1 MADDINNVEFQLKVA
16 EAMQDDV
23 GKGIVR
29 IDSLI
34 MKELGIKRGEP
45 IEITG
50 DKTTV
55 AIADRCYPADIGL
68 RIIRMDG
75 LTRYNSKSAIGEAV
89 NIKPA
94 EFKEAKKITLS
105 PTDENIKLN
114 INAATL
120 KRSLLGRFVREDDT
134 ITLGGTRSR
143 RISLRGSENFAD
155 IFKMIEED
163 INSFMPST
171 ESGMGFGPEIKL
183 VVSKTNPKTN
193 VVITDVTEIDYD
205 PTPVANK
212 QKIPDITYEDIGGL
226 TDEVKK
232 VREMVELPMRH
243 PEVFEKLGIQPPK
256 GVLLHGPPGTGK
268 TLLAKAVAGESEAN
282 FVSLNGPEIMSK
294 WVGEAEKQ
302 LRKIFEDAEKKAP
315 SIIFIDEIDA
325 IASKRQDNS
334 GEVER
339 RVVAQLL
346 AIMDGLKGRKVI
358 VMAATNRPNSLDPA
372 LRRPGRFDREIE
384 IGVPSREGRLEIL
397 KIHTR
402 NMPIEGEWNND
413 SAVKEILLNID
424 SMLKTKEKGSINLRE
439 KELIELRKLFLKTE
453 NKDFIENILL
463 SIKEISFSNEI
474 LSDLIAESK
483 NNFLKIAKDKTSK
496 KEVEI
501 IESLIMFNILN
512 KSFYERVKHR
522 SASDY
527 LKYLANKTHGFVGA
541 DLESLCREAAMNVI
555 RKLIPDID
563 WDKDDKVS
571 EDKLKNVVVS
581 KEDFDYGFRVVRPS
595 AMREVIVQIPN
606 IKWTDIG
613 GLEEVKQ
620 MLKESVEWPIKHAEN
635 FKKLG
640 IRPPRGI
647 LLYGPPGTGK
657 TMLAK
662 AAAKETEM
670 NFISIKGP
678 ELLSK
683 WVGESEK
690 AVRETFRKAR
700 QVAPCIIFFDEIDSL
715 VPRRGLRSD
724 SSGVTEQVVN
734 QLLTE
739 LDGLEEL
746 QNVIII
752 AATNRPDMIDPGMLR
767 PGRLDRLIMVPA
779 PDEAAR
785 IEIMKVHT
793 QNMPLAKTVKIEEL
807 AKNMENYTGADIENV
822 CREAAMIALRENI
835 ESKEVTLKNF
845 KQALENSKPSVD
857 EETINMYSYFNEKAK
872 EKQKEEIK
880 QGLSYLG

>member
-1 MADDINNVEFQLKVA
+1 MDNEIQLKVA

-23 GKGIVR
+23 NKGIVR

-45 IEITG
+45 IEIIG
-50 DKTTV
+50 DETTV

-75 LTRYNSKSAIGEAV
+75 LTRYNSKSSIGESV
-89 NIKPA
+89 TIKPA

-105 PTDENIKLN
+105 PIDENIKLN
-114 INAATL
+114 ISPATL
-120 KRSLLGRFVREDDT
+120 KRSLLGRFVRENDT
-134 ITLGGTRSR
+134 ITLGGARSR

-163 INSFMPST
+163 ISSFMPST

-183 VVSKTNPKTN
+183 VVSKTTPKTN
-193 VVITDVTEIDYD
+193 VVITDVTEVEFD

-243 PEVFEKLGIQPPK
+243 PEVFERLGIQPPK

-346 AIMDGLKGRKVI
+346 AIMDGLKGRGKVI

-402 NMPIEGEWNND
+402 AMP
-413 SAVKEILLNID
+413 
-424 SMLKTKEKGSINLRE
+424 
-439 KELIELRKLFLKTE
+439 
-453 NKDFIENILL
+453 
-463 SIKEISFSNEI
+463 
-474 LSDLIAESK
+474 
-483 NNFLKIAKDKTSK
+483 IAKDVNL
-496 KEVEI
+496 E
-501 IESLIMFNILN
+501 N
-512 KSFYERVKHR
+512 
-522 SASDY
+522 
-527 LKYLANKTHGFVGA
+527 LANKTHGFVGA
-541 DLESLCREAAMNVI
+541 DLEALCKEAAMNVI

-571 EDKLKNVVVS
+571 EDKLKNVLVS
-581 KEDFDYGFRVVRPS
+581 MEDFNYGFRVVRPS

-606 IKWTDIG
+606 VKWDDIG
-613 GLEEVKQ
+613 GLEDVKQ
-620 MLKESVEWPIKHAEN
+620 KLKESVEWPIKHAES
-635 FKKLG
+635 FKRLG

-647 LLYGPPGTGK
+647 LLFGPPGTGK
-657 TMLAK
+657 TLLAK

-700 QVAPCIIFFDEIDSL
+700 QVAPCVIFFDEIDSI
-715 VPRRGLRSD
+715 VPRRGMRGD

-739 LDGLEEL
+739 MDGLEEL

-752 AATNRPDMIDPGMLR
+752 AATNRPDMIDPAMLR
-767 PGRLDRLIMVPA
+767 PGRIDRLIMVP
-779 PDEAAR
+779 PPSEEAI
-785 IEIMKVHT
+785 IEILKVHT
-793 QNMPLAKTVKIEEL
+793 KNMPISKKIDIKEL
-807 AKNMENYTGADIENV
+807 AKKMKNYTGADIENI
-822 CREAAMIALRENI
+822 CREAAIIALRENI
-835 ESKEVTLKNF
+835 ETKEVRPDDFEKAME
-845 KQALENSKPSVD
+845 KAKPSVD
-857 EETINMYSYFNEKAK
+857 ESLLNLYNSFNERAK
-872 EKQKEEIK
+872 EKQNEEIK
-880 QGLSYLG
+880 EGLSYLG

>member
-1 MADDINNVEFQLKVA
+1 MNNNEFQLKVA

-29 IDSLI
+29 IDSKI

-45 IEITG
+45 IEIAG
-50 DKTTV
+50 DKITV

-89 NIKPA
+89 TVKLA

-114 INAATL
+114 INAVRL
-120 KRSLLGRFVREDDT
+120 KRSLLGRFVKEDDT

-155 IFKMIEED
+155 IFKMIEKD
-163 INSFMPST
+163 INSFMPSS

-193 VVITDVTEIDYD
+193 VVITDATQIEYD
-205 PTPVANK
+205 STPVTNK

-268 TLLAKAVAGESEAN
+268 TLIAKAVAGESEAN

-302 LRKIFEDAEKKAP
+302 LRKIFDDAEKKAP

-346 AIMDGLKGRKVI
+346 ATMDGLKGRKVI

-402 NMPIEGEWNND
+402 NMPTEGEWNNN
-413 SAVKEILLNID
+413 SAVKEIL
-424 SMLKTKEKGSINLRE
+424 SSINSIQKRKDNGIVKLKE
-439 KELIELRKLFLKTE
+439 KELLELKNLFLNKIE
-453 NKDFIENILL
+453 NKDFVEKILF
-463 SIKEISFSNEI
+463 SIKEISLTNEI
-474 LSDLIAESK
+474 LSDSLIESK
-483 NNFLKIAKDKTSK
+483 DNFLKIASDKTSK
-496 KEVEI
+496 KELEI
-501 IESLIMFNILN
+501 IESLIMLNILN

-522 SASDY
+522 AIGEY
-527 LKYLANKTHGFVGA
+527 LNKLANKTHGFVGA
-541 DLESLCREAAMNVI
+541 DLESLCKEAAMNVI

-563 WDKDDKVS
+563 WDKTDKVS
-571 EDKLKNVVVS
+571 EDKLKDVVVL

-595 AMREVIVQIPN
+595 AMREVIVQVPN

-613 GLEEVKQ
+613 GLEDVKQ
-620 MLKESVEWPIKHAEN
+620 KLKESVEWPIKYANN

-657 TMLAK
+657 TLLAK

-683 WVGESEK
+683 FVGESEK
-690 AVRETFRKAR
+690 AVREIFRKAR

-715 VPRRGLRSD
+715 IPRRGMRQD
-724 SSGVTEQVVN
+724 SSGVTEQVLN

-752 AATNRPDMIDPGMLR
+752 AATNRPDMIDPAMLR
-767 PGRLDRLIMVPA
+767 PGRIDRLIMVP
-779 PDEAAR
+779 PPKESAR

-793 QNMPLAKTVKIEEL
+793 KNMPIAKNVNIEEL
-807 AKNMENYTGADIENV
+807 AKKMENYTGADIENV
-822 CREAAMIALRENI
+822 CREAAMIALRKNI
-835 ESKEVTLKNF
+835 ESKEVILENF
-845 KQALENSKPSVD
+845 EQALENSNPSVD
-857 EETINMYSYFNEKAK
+857 EETIKMYDSFNEKIK

>member
-1 MADDINNVEFQLKVA
+1 MADDTNEFQLKVA

-45 IEITG
+45 IEIAG

-89 NIKPA
+89 TIKPA

-105 PTDENIKLN
+105 PTDDNIKLN

-384 IGVPSREGRLEIL
+384 IGVPSREGRLEIM

-402 NMPIEGEWNND
+402 NMP
-413 SAVKEILLNID
+413 L
-424 SMLKTKEKGSINLRE
+424 
-439 KELIELRKLFLKTE
+439 
-453 NKDFIENILL
+453 
-463 SIKEISFSNEI
+463 
-474 LSDLIAESK
+474 
-483 NNFLKIAKDKTSK
+483 AKD
-496 KEVEI
+496 VNLLEI
-501 IESLIMFNILN
+501 
-512 KSFYERVKHR
+512 
-522 SASDY
+522 
-527 LKYLANKTHGFVGA
+527 ANKTHGFVGA
-541 DLESLCREAAMNVI
+541 DLESLCKEAAMNVI

-606 IKWTDIG
+606 VKWTDIG

-734 QLLTE
+734 QILTE

-807 AKNMENYTGADIENV
+807 AKKMENYTGADIENV

>member
-1 MADDINNVEFQLKVA
+1 MAVDDNLNNSEFQIKVA
-16 EAMQDDV
+16 EAMQDDI

-29 IDSLI
+29 LDSQI

-50 DKTTV
+50 DKITV

-75 LTRYNSKSAIGEAV
+75 LIRYNSKSAIGESV
-89 NIKPA
+89 TIKVA
-94 EFKEAKKITLS
+94 EWKEAKKITLS

-114 INAATL
+114 INAVTL

-163 INSFMPST
+163 ISSFVPGV

-193 VVITDVTEIDYD
+193 VVITDITEIEYD

-302 LRKIFEDAEKKAP
+302 LRKIFDDAEKKAP

-384 IGVPSREGRLEIL
+384 IGVPSREGRLEIM

-402 NMPIEGEWNND
+402 NMPLAND
-413 SAVKEILLNID
+413 VNLL
-424 SMLKTKEKGSINLRE
+424 E
-439 KELIELRKLFLKTE
+439 
-453 NKDFIENILL
+453 
-463 SIKEISFSNEI
+463 
-474 LSDLIAESK
+474 
-483 NNFLKIAKDKTSK
+483 
-496 KEVEI
+496 
-501 IESLIMFNILN
+501 
-512 KSFYERVKHR
+512 
-522 SASDY
+522 
-527 LKYLANKTHGFVGA
+527 LANKTHGFVGA
-541 DLESLCREAAMNVI
+541 DLEALCKEAAMNVI
-555 RKLIPDID
+555 RKLIPEID
-563 WDKDDKVS
+563 WDKDEKVS
-571 EDKLKNVVVS
+571 EEKLKNVVVS

-606 IKWTDIG
+606 VKWTDIG
-613 GLEEVKQ
+613 GLEDVKQ

-647 LLYGPPGTGK
+647 LLYG
-657 TMLAK
+657 
-662 AAAKETEM
+662 
-670 NFISIKGP
+670 
-678 ELLSK
+678 
-683 WVGESEK
+683 
-690 AVRETFRKAR
+690 
-700 QVAPCIIFFDEIDSL
+700 
-715 VPRRGLRSD
+715 
-724 SSGVTEQVVN
+724 
-734 QLLTE
+734 
-739 LDGLEEL
+739 
-746 QNVIII
+746 
-752 AATNRPDMIDPGMLR
+752 
-767 PGRLDRLIMVPA
+767 
-779 PDEAAR
+779 
-785 IEIMKVHT
+785 
-793 QNMPLAKTVKIEEL
+793 
-807 AKNMENYTGADIENV
+807 
-822 CREAAMIALRENI
+822 
-835 ESKEVTLKNF
+835 
-845 KQALENSKPSVD
+845 
-857 EETINMYSYFNEKAK
+857 
-872 EKQKEEIK
+872 
-880 QGLSYLG
+880 

>member
-1 MADDINNVEFQLKVA
+1 MDNNEVQLKVA

-29 IDSLI
+29 IDSQV

-45 IEITG
+45 VEITG

-75 LTRYNSKSAIGEAV
+75 LTRYNSKSAIGESV
-89 NIKPA
+89 EIKSA

-105 PTDENIKLN
+105 PIDENIKLN
-114 INAATL
+114 VNEATL

-143 RISLRGSENFAD
+143 RITLKGSDNFAD

-163 INSFMPST
+163 ISSFMPMSA
-171 ESGMGFGPEIKL
+171 SGMGFGPEIKL
-183 VVSKTNPKTN
+183 AVSKTNPKTN
-193 VVITDVTEIDYD
+193 VVITDVTEIEYD
-205 PTPVANK
+205 PTPVTNK

-243 PEVFEKLGIQPPK
+243 PEVFERLGIQPPK

-346 AIMDGLKGRKVI
+346 AIMDGLKGRGKVI

-402 NMPIEGEWNND
+402 NMP
-413 SAVKEILLNID
+413 L
-424 SMLKTKEKGSINLRE
+424 
-439 KELIELRKLFLKTE
+439 
-453 NKDFIENILL
+453 
-463 SIKEISFSNEI
+463 
-474 LSDLIAESK
+474 
-483 NNFLKIAKDKTSK
+483 AKDVNL
-496 KEVEI
+496 EE
-501 IESLIMFNILN
+501 
-512 KSFYERVKHR
+512 
-522 SASDY
+522 
-527 LKYLANKTHGFVGA
+527 LANKTHGFVGA
-541 DLESLCREAAMNVI
+541 DMEALCKEAAMNVI

-581 KEDFDYGFRVVRPS
+581 MEDFNYGFRVVRPS

-613 GLEEVKQ
+613 GLEEVKNK
-620 MLKESVEWPIKHAEN
+620 LKESVEWPIKHAES

-657 TMLAK
+657 TLLAK

-700 QVAPCIIFFDEIDSL
+700 QVAPCIIFFDEIDSI
-715 VPRRGLRSD
+715 VPRRGVRND

-739 LDGLEEL
+739 MDGLEEL

-767 PGRLDRLIMVPA
+767 PGRIDRLIMVPA
-779 PDEAAR
+779 PDESAR

-793 QNMPLAKTVKIEEL
+793 KNMPLAKNVDIESL
-807 AKNMENYTGADIENV
+807 AKKMINYTGADIENV
-822 CREAAMIALRENI
+822 CREAAMIALRSNI
-835 ESKEVTLKNF
+835 ESKEVTSKNF
-845 KQALENSKPSVD
+845 AQAMEKSKPSVD
-857 EETINMYSYFNEKAK
+857 EETIKMYSAFNEKAK
-872 EKQKEEIK
+872 ENIKEEIK